1 MNRESDVTVSPK
13 EFAAQV
19 KWDAQGLAPAIVQD
33 AYSKEVLTLAYMN
46 EESLNLS
53 IQSGETWFWSR
64 SRQEFWHKGATSGN
78 VQRIVSLSY
87 DCDGDALL
95 VGVEPTGPAC
105 HTGRVSCFFNKAA
118 LEQAESEQGTAGEG
132 AIGTIDAIDDA
143 SAGTDAAGSE
153 PEFAQTSPVN
163 AGAGETNGRFDV
175 LGELEGIIADRDRD
189 RPEGA
194 YTTYLFEKGID
205 KILKKVGEETAES
218 IIAAKNGDNAE
229 LRLEV
234 SDLLYHLLVLL
245 QERKL
250 PLDEIM
256 DELARR
262 HERPRRD

>member
-1 MNRESDVTVSPK
+1 MKRENDVTVPP
-13 EFAAQV
+13 EQFAAQV

-33 AYSKEVLTLAYMN
+33 AHSKEVLTLAYMN
-46 EESLNLS
+46 EESLRRS
-53 IQSGETWFWSR
+53 IEYGETWFWSR

-95 VGVEPTGPAC
+95 VGVIPAGPAC
-105 HTGRVSCFFNKAA
+105 HTGRVSCFFNKAELA
-118 LEQAESEQGTAGEG
+118 GGAAETGVIDAAGAGAESGRVL
-132 AIGTIDAIDDA
+132 
-143 SAGTDAAGSE
+143 GSE
-153 PEFAQTSPVN
+153 PEFAQTSAAS
-163 AGAGETNGRFDV
+163 AGAQESAGRFDV
-175 LGELEGIIADRDRD
+175 LGELEGIIAERDRE

-234 SDLLYHLLVLL
+234 SDLIYHLLVLL

>member
-1 MNRESDVTVSPK
+1 MSRESDVIVAP
-13 EFAAQV
+13 EQFAANV

-33 AYSKEVLTLAYMN
+33 NNTKEVLTLAYMN
-46 EESLNLS
+46 EESLRRS
-53 IQSGETWFWSR
+53 IESGETWFWSR

-95 VGVEPTGPAC
+95 VGVEPAGPAC

-118 LEQAESEQGTAGEG
+118 LEKGSAAQNGSVGAGAESERVLGQ
-132 AIGTIDAIDDA
+132 
-143 SAGTDAAGSE
+143 E
-153 PEFAQTSPVN
+153 PEN
-163 AGAGETNGRFDV
+163 AAGRFDV
-175 LGELEGIIADRDRD
+175 LGELEGIIAERDRE

-234 SDLLYHLLVLL
+234 SDLIYHLLVLL